1 MVLPIVEKESS
12 CFSSLMGCIVWW
24 RWIIHE
30 NNTLNNSIKIYKYL
44 VKFMGFFFQGFSHL
58 NPTQKIEKLTAFCK
72 FVFAAG
78 DTLGKVYIVT
88 YSNGNE
94 ENSRAINQS

>member
-1 MVLPIVEKESS
+1 
-12 CFSSLMGCIVWW
+12 
-24 RWIIHE
+24 
-30 NNTLNNSIKIYKYL
+30 
-44 VKFMGFFFQGFSHL
+44 MGFFFQGFSHL

-94 ENSRAINQS
+94 KKTPGQLIYHNDGGVYSNYKWEKYY